1 VRVQDRRHPFPQ
13 HPNRKHEPTWP
24 VASSRYHG
32 AAHCFHSAVSGS
44 VSRCWHRQPHQLA
57 RGNLERVRQGHDL
70 RETVQRPFPAF
81 DLGQVRFR
89 HPGEPSNDSQG
100 LAPCIAD
107 LPQPRADRARVVSVH
122 QKPLLTYPSPMPRG
136 RHPGAEHLGEEAP
149 PGYWPPYRVRW
160 TR

>member
-107 LPQPRADRARVVSVH
+107 LPQPRTNRARVVSVH
-122 QKPLLTYPSPMPRG
+122 LGTLSSPDTSPMPRG
-136 RHPGAEHLGEEAP
+136 ATPGRNLGEEVI
-149 PGYWPPYRVRW
+149 PGYCSPFQVS
-160 TR
+160 